1 VPVIDDVAVD
11 TPAVPDET
19 RRERLLSTTAD
30 LVARGGA
37 AQLVLPPVKPGSAAF
52 PDPWKPTRGGI
63 TALLRRL
70 VWHAGGLGERSVAVD
85 DQRLGAP
92 PTERKPQTR
101 VELTE
106 VRPHEL
112 AFAVGYIGED
122 DIVGTCAH
130 EVGVACAVMYRPGEA
145 DPYRTQEHAVVAVD
159 ARDLERGSIA
169 TVYLGL
175 GVLAANAAF
184 QQYSSRVAVDAYQPT
199 VYEVHR
205 AGYADMS
212 DLAFLLAVQAVV
224 RGEATAPPGLGP
236 PQKDEVTAWIVA
248 LAPQA
253 DALRERLGVRDV
265 ERGTTRPNPVRFTD
279 VDMREDPEPA
289 KRTGFR
295 WETNRSGAGMFA
307 GLALGFGIALAVA
320 PSQLAFMSI
329 SMAGVGAGNVV
340 GRKMRAIRCSNCA
353 HVVGAGAQRC
363 GKCGSLMRGDI
374 KRLAERLEAEE
385 RLESEQ
391 Q

>member
-1 VPVIDDVAVD
+1 MPVADDVAVD

-19 RRERLLSTTAD
+19 RRERLLSETAD

-37 AQLVLPPVKPGSAAF
+37 ARLVLPPVKPGDAAF
-52 PDPWKPTRGGI
+52 PEPWKPTRGGI

-101 VELTE
+101 VELTC
-106 VRPHEL
+106 VRKQEL
-112 AFAVGYIGED
+112 AFAVGFIGED

-130 EVGVACAVMYRPGEA
+130 EIGVAFAVLHRPDEA
-145 DPYRTQEHAVVAVD
+145 DPYRTQEQAVLSVD
-159 ARDLERGSIA
+159 ARDLERGSLA

-205 AGYADMS
+205 AGYAEMS
-212 DLAFLLAVQAVV
+212 DLAYLLAVQAVI
-224 RGEATAPPGLGP
+224 RGESAAPAGLGA
-236 PQKDEVTAWIVA
+236 PQKDEVTAWLAV

-253 DALRERLGVRDV
+253 DALRARLGVTDA
-265 ERGTTRPNPVRFTD
+265 ERGTTRPTPVRFTD

-295 WETNRSGAGMFA
+295 WETNRSGVGMFA
-307 GLALGFGIALAVA
+307 GLALGVGIAMAAA
-320 PSQLAFMSI
+320 PSQLAFTSI
-329 SMAGVGAGNVV
+329 SMAGVGAGNLI
-340 GRKMRAIRCSNCA
+340 GRRMRAIRCSNCST
-353 HVVGAGAQRC
+353 VIGPGAQQC
-363 GKCGSLMRGDI
+363 VKCGSLMRGDI

-391 Q
+391 R

>member
-1 VPVIDDVAVD
+1 VKP
-11 TPAVPDET
+11 
-19 RRERLLSTTAD
+19 
-30 LVARGGA
+30 GGA
-37 AQLVLPPVKPGSAAF
+37 AF
-52 PDPWKPTRGGI
+52 PEPWKPTRGGI
-63 TALLRRL
+63 AALLRRL

-101 VELTE
+101 IELTQ
-106 VRPHEL
+106 VSTKEL
-112 AFAVGYIGED
+112 SFAVGFIGED

-130 EVGVACAVMYRPGEA
+130 EIGVACAVMYRPDEA
-145 DPYRTQEHAVVAVD
+145 DPYRTQEQAVVAVD

-199 VYEVHR
+199 VYEVLR
-205 AGYADMS
+205 AGYAEMS
-212 DLAFLLAVQAVV
+212 DLAYLLAVQAVI

-236 PQKDEVTAWIVA
+236 PQKDEVTAWIET

-253 DALRERLGVRDV
+253 AVLRERLGVQDA
-265 ERGTTRPNPVRFTD
+265 ERGTTRPTPVRFTD
-279 VDMREDPEPA
+279 VDMSEDPEPA

-295 WETNRSGAGMFA
+295 WETNRSGVGMFA
-307 GLALGFGIALAVA
+307 GLALGVGIAMAAA
-320 PSQLAFMSI
+320 PSQLTFMSI
-329 SMAGVGAGNVV
+329 SMVGVGAGNFV
-340 GRKMRAIRCSNCA
+340 GRRMRAIRCSNCA
-353 HVVGAGAQRC
+353 TVIGAGAQHC
-363 GKCGSLMRGDI
+363 VKCGSLMRGDI

>member
-1 VPVIDDVAVD
+1 VPVVDDVGVD
-11 TPAVPDET
+11 TPAVPNET
-19 RRERLLSTTAD
+19 RRERLLSVTAD

-37 AQLVLPPVKPGSAAF
+37 AQLVLPPVKPGGAAF
-52 PDPWKPTRGGI
+52 PEPWKPTRGGI
-63 TALLRRL
+63 AALLRRL

-101 VELTE
+101 VELTQ
-106 VRPHEL
+106 VSTQEL
-112 AFAVGYIGED
+112 AFTVGFIGED

-130 EVGVACAVMYRPGEA
+130 EIGVACAVMYRPDET
-145 DPYRTQEHAVVAVD
+145 DPYRTQEQAVLSVD

-205 AGYADMS
+205 AGYAEMS
-212 DLAFLLAVQAVV
+212 DLAYLLAVQAVI
-224 RGEATAPPGLGP
+224 RGESTAPPGLGP
-236 PQKDEVTAWIVA
+236 PQKDEVTAWIET
-248 LAPQA
+248 LATQA
-253 DALRERLGVRDV
+253 AMLRERLGVQDA
-265 ERGTTRPNPVRFTD
+265 ERGTTRPKPVRFTD
-279 VDMREDPEPA
+279 VDMSEDP
-289 KRTGFR
+289 KLGNRTGFR

-307 GLALGFGIALAVA
+307 GLALGVGIAMAAA

-329 SMAGVGAGNVV
+329 SMAGVGAGNVM
-340 GRKMRAIRCSNCA
+340 GRRMRAIRCSNCST
-353 HVVGAGAQRC
+353 VIGAGAQRC
-363 GKCGSLMRGDI
+363 VKCGSLMRGDI